1 MEVNLSE
8 LRLKKFVL
16 GLLVVVVF
24 LAMVAAGR
32 TMAASSALGA
42 QVLPSLADLA
52 DKVKFAVVNIST
64 TKVIKGHP
72 LQPFLNNPDSPF
84 RDFFGDEFFKH
95 FFGDNPPQGGMKTH
109 SLGSG
114 VIIDQEGLILTNN
127 HVIEKA
133 DEIKV
138 KFENGKEY
146 AAKVVGRD
154 SKTDLAL
161 IQVKPGPDLPKPAVL
176 GDSDAIRVG
185 DWVMAV
191 GNPFGLGHT
200 VTVGII
206 SAKGRVIG
214 AGPYDDFLQSDAA
227 INPGN
232 SGGPMFNM
240 NGEIVGINTA
250 IVAQGQGIGFAIPIN
265 MAKELL
271 PALRSGKIVRGWL
284 GIMIQDVTPELAE
297 SFKLKEATKGV
308 LISDVVPDGPAEKAK
323 LERGDIVTRLNGKD
337 VDNAHTLSRMVA
349 STPPDTKLSLQII
362 REGKTITVDAVIGT
376 MPEGYG
382 EPGGGKQSNSWG
394 LTVQN
399 ITPELAER
407 FGWSKTEQGVVISSV
422 EPGSPAAE
430 AKLRQGDLIQEVN
443 RRKVKNLREYTQAM
457 EAAKKETS
465 LLLLIKRGDHTFWV
479 TLKANQE

>member
-1 MEVNLSE
+1 MKCNINRPRFTNTLFPVLLIVVLLSMTVVITVNSASAA
-8 LRLKKFVL
+8 F
-16 GLLVVVVF
+16 GLQ
-24 LAMVAAGR
+24 A
-32 TMAASSALGA
+32 
-42 QVLPSLADLA
+42 LPSFADLA
-52 DKVKFAVVNIST
+52 DNVKNAVVNVST

-72 LQPFLNNPDSPF
+72 LQPFMNPDSPF
-84 RDFFGDEFFKH
+84 KEFFGDDFFRR
-95 FFGDNPPQGGMKTH
+95 FFGDNVPQGGMKTN

-114 VIIDQEGLILTNN
+114 VLIDKEGLILTNN

-138 KFENGKEY
+138 KLENGKEY

-161 IQVKPGPDLPKPAVL
+161 IQVKSDDGFPKPAVL
-176 GDSDAIRVG
+176 GNSDALRVG

-200 VTVGII
+200 VTVGLI

-214 AGPYDDFLQSDAA
+214 AGPYDDFLQTDAA

-232 SGGPMFNM
+232 SGGPLFNL

-250 IVAQGQGIGFAIPIN
+250 IVAHGQGIGFAIPIN

-271 PALRSGKIVRGWL
+271 PSLKSGKVVRGWL
-284 GIMIQDVTPELAE
+284 GVMIQDVTPDLAE
-297 SFKLKEATKGV
+297 SFKLKENTKGV
-308 LISDVVPDGPAEKAK
+308 LISDVVADGPAEKAK
-323 LERGDIVTRLNGKD
+323 LERGDIVTRFNGKEL
-337 VDNAHTLSRMVA
+337 DNAHTLSRMVA
-349 STPPDTKLSLQII
+349 STSPDTKISLEII
-362 REGKTITVDAVIGT
+362 REGKTMTVDVTVGT

-382 EPGGGKQSNSWG
+382 EPAGKQASSWG

-399 ITPELAER
+399 ITPEMTER
-407 FGWSKTEQGVVISSV
+407 FGWPKTATGVVVSAV

-443 RRKVKNLREYTQAM
+443 RRRVKNLRDYNQAM
-457 EAAKKETS
+457 EAVKKEQG
-465 LLLLIKRGDHTFWV
+465 LLLLIRRGEHTFWV
-479 TLKANQE
+479 TLKPGRE

>member
-1 MEVNLSE
+1 MEINLSG
-8 LRLKKFVL
+8 LRLKKLVL
-16 GLLVVVVF
+16 GSLVVAVF
-24 LAMVAAGR
+24 LTVAAASH
-32 TMAASSALGA
+32 TTSASSAVGA

-52 DKVKFAVVNIST
+52 DKVRFAVVNIST

-72 LQPFLNNPDSPF
+72 LQPFLNPDSPF
-84 RDFFGDEFFKH
+84 RDFFGDEFFKRY
-95 FFGDNPPQGGMKTH
+95 FGDNPPQGGMKTN

-114 VIIDQEGLILTNN
+114 VLIDQEGLILTNN

-138 KFENGKEY
+138 KLESGKEY
-146 AAKVVGRD
+146 PAKVVGKD

-161 IQVKPGPDLPKPAVL
+161 IQVKPGPNFPKPAAL
-176 GDSDAIRVG
+176 GDSDTMRVG

-200 VTVGII
+200 VTVGIV

-214 AGPYDDFLQSDAA
+214 AGPYDDFLQTDAA

-232 SGGPMFNM
+232 SGGPLFNL
-240 NGEIVGINTA
+240 NGEIIGINTA

-265 MAKELL
+265 MARELL
-271 PALRSGKIVRGWL
+271 PSLKAGKVIRGWL
-284 GIMIQDVTPELAE
+284 GVMIQDVTPELAE

-323 LERGDIVTRLNGKD
+323 LERGDIVTRFNGKE

-349 STPPDTKLSLQII
+349 ATVPDTKVAMEVI
-362 REGKTITVDAVIGT
+362 REGKTITVDATIGT

-382 EPGGGKQSNSWG
+382 EPGGGKQAGAWG

-407 FGWSKTEQGVVISSV
+407 FGWSKGEQGVVISGV
-422 EPGSPAAE
+422 DPGSPAAE

-443 RRKVKNLREYTQAM
+443 RRKVKNLREYNQAM
-457 EAAKKETS
+457 EAAKKEES

-479 TLKANQE
+479 TLKAGQE